1 MRLIPLALPLCL
13 FAWQANAA
21 PVELTGIYTTS
32 VTAIAGSTV
41 DTGFDVQSGTDA
53 FADADA
59 GADTDDFAASTAA
72 GGGGQLDITS
82 LISSSS
88 AFTFSQASSQ
98 FSGTF
103 LATSQ
108 PLRLSVDFGGDAPV
122 GDSNAQLFVTVAGS
136 NGTLINYSADLGDP
150 AASFDAFTL
159 PEGTLGTLSVL
170 LTGTSFGLGGDG
182 SVEAFTSA
190 FADFELTPVPLPAG
204 LLLLP
209 AGLALLAGVGR
220 RAASV
225 TRL

>member
-1 MRLIPLALPLCL
+1 MRLIPLAIPLCL

-32 VTAIAGSTV
+32 ATAIAGSTV

-72 GGGGQLDITS
+72 GGDGQLDITT

-88 AFTFSQASSQ
+88 ALTFSQASSQ

-136 NGTLINYSADLGDP
+136 NGTVINYSAELGDP
-150 AASFDAFTL
+150 AASFDPFTL

-170 LTGTSFGLGGDG
+170 LTGTSFGLGGVDG
-182 SVEAFTSA
+182 SVEAFASA

-220 RAASV
+220 RAAA
-225 TRL
+225 RP